1 MAGLLVGPLLRFVSE
16 TEATVWVETDGPCQ
30 VEIHGH
36 AERTFH
42 VEGHH
47 YALVVIRGLEPGRR
61 YEYSVRL
68 DGELRWPVP
77 DSGYPVSVIQTLDP
91 GRTARIVFGSCR
103 VSVPHVSPFSLD
115 RLIDSHGRGLD
126 ALAAFARRLIDQP
139 REVWPHVLLLLGDQV
154 YADDVPEATIDFIRS
169 RRDPEQ
175 PPGESVGDFEEY
187 AHLYCASWTEPLMRW
202 LLSTVST
209 SMIFDDHDVIDDWNI
224 SEAWLRDMRATDWWE
239 ERIVAAFMSYWIYQ
253 HLGNLSP
260 AELEDDPFYA
270 AVREADDAGPILRT
284 FSFYADRE
292 SAGSRWAYRRDLGG
306 TRLIVLDSRAARVLR
321 DGRREMLDEAEW
333 RWLEENVEGSMA
345 HLVIA
350 SSVPMLMAQGMHYA
364 ETWSERVGDGAWGRL
379 PARAME
385 RVRRALDMEHWA
397 AFGASL
403 ERLMT
408 LLAEVG
414 SGRRGGPPASIVMV
428 SGDVHHGYLARVAY
442 RRSTGVKSAVYQ
454 SVTSPFRNPLGRGER
469 MFQRVS
475 ASRGMAAITRLLAIS
490 AGASPPIVRWRRLE
504 GLAFENQVST
514 LEMRGGNAMLRLEK
528 AVAPDGSEDAQLET
542 VWERRLAPAPR
553 DPRAMATDT
562 DGEPADHVDPAPP

>member
-77 DSGYPVSVIQTLDP
+77 DSGFPVSVIQTLDP

-321 DGRREMLDEAEW
+321 DGRREMLDETEW